1 MLKLIIVLLLKYSE
15 FCGCFVHSIGCSI
28 KWAPA
33 SRNYWHCQ
41 ELLLQLPVSQD
52 TCVLPMLSFPQDWG
66 SLCMVFELILGTS
79 YDISSYDISVRVVES
94 VQAVGSWRYMLVIW
108 WHLVL
113 NKLIHEFHK
122 VGGHW
127 WRSQCPQI
135 DHWLEDEVRST
146 YHVLMFIVCWQIH
159 ALIPLWVLV
168 M

>member
-52 TCVLPMLSFPQDWG
+52 TCVLPMPSFPQDWG
-66 SLCMVFELILGTS
+66 SLWMVFELILGTS

-94 VQAVGSWRYMLVIW
+94 VQAVGSWWYMLVIW

-146 YHVLMFIVCWQIH
+146 YHVVMFIICWQIH